1 MSEDDPP
8 EIDDSPDVDETWIA
22 SSSTVRLS
30 ILE

>member
-22 SSSTVRLS
+22 SSTVRLS